1 MAQIVSNRVTS
12 KIKIFNANWFHLS
25 FALFEL
31 FPQRLSFCSFW
42 ALSVILILSSY
53 AKPSQSQTGITK
65 SETFHARL
73 PQTALLH
80 VLTSSSFS
88 FLFYTGN
95 VMQYFLIALFAL
107 IMVLVVLISL
117 GAWFHSLVDRESH
130 IFLLFEEKRLSSL
143 NLSGTYYGQPVLDHL
158 AVVQLDNRLY
168 MNCKIKQQKW
178 LNLKNKIK

>member
-1 MAQIVSNRVTS
+1 MPLWLNRYGIKTPIFTILDIFSKKNVTCFAFMAQIVSNRVTS

-107 IMVLVVLISL
+107 IMVLVVLISS
-117 GAWFHSLVDRESH
+117 GAWF
-130 IFLLFEEKRLSSL
+130 
-143 NLSGTYYGQPVLDHL
+143 G
-158 AVVQLDNRLY
+158 
-168 MNCKIKQQKW
+168 
-178 LNLKNKIK
+178 

>member
-1 MAQIVSNRVTS
+1 MVSKHQFLQFLTFFLKKMSHALPLWLKLYPIELHQKS
-12 KIKIFNANWFHLS
+12 KYLMPIGFTCLLLFLSFVSLKIFPMSLS
-25 FALFEL
+25 LAHFEL

-65 SETFHARL
+65 SETFHFRL

-107 IMVLVVLISL
+107 IMVLVVLIS
-117 GAWFHSLVDRESH
+117 
-130 IFLLFEEKRLSSL
+130 
-143 NLSGTYYGQPVLDHL
+143 
-158 AVVQLDNRLY
+158 
-168 MNCKIKQQKW
+168 
-178 LNLKNKIK
+178 